1 MQAHMKL
8 QDLVDRVI
16 NESKQKRDFV
26 TSTKDNIRMVQLP
39 TLVDNTDA
47 KLNLGIVL
55 LRDGETQLERFGITD
70 NAHGQIATRLGIPK
84 KYYDRLLVDHP
95 DMVMQQ
101 VNQLF
106 EREPA
111 SRMIRVLNG
120 NVRAFLSDRYRAL
133 DNDEVLAHT
142 LPTIFGEDGDTT
154 FETEVLGGNVTENH
168 MNLKVLFT
176 DDEMGREITR
186 NTRTGAPRIIKPGFR
201 LTNSE
206 TGNGAL
212 KFEAFFFDSYC
223 TNGCVFGVQNL
234 FSFSRN
240 HLGSKLI
247 EGTDFQIVSNET
259 RELQDQTIVA
269 EIRDGIKAMASPAFV
284 DEMAEKL
291 RAAANTAPVLNPSAA
306 VDLAVEEL
314 NLREGERESI
324 LETFLQDGDYS
335 KWGLASAVTSVA
347 NNAEVA
353 TLERVNE
360 LEDIGAQILNLSM
373 AKWNNY
379 AVAA

>member
-1 MQAHMKL
+1 
-8 QDLVDRVI
+8 
-16 NESKQKRDFV
+16 
-26 TSTKDNIRMVQLP
+26 
-39 TLVDNTDA
+39 
-47 KLNLGIVL
+47 
-55 LRDGETQLERFGITD
+55 
-70 NAHGQIATRLGIPK
+70 
-84 KYYDRLLVDHP
+84 
-95 DMVMQQ
+95 
-101 VNQLF
+101 
-106 EREPA
+106 
-111 SRMIRVLNG
+111 
-120 NVRAFLSDRYRAL
+120 
-133 DNDEVLAHT
+133 
-142 LPTIFGEDGDTT
+142 T